1 MREAHRTTGRVVVTG
16 AAGFLGRH
24 VVAALVAAGHRVTGV
39 DRRAWAARPGRG
51 RRRGPTSSTPP
62 PCPSSAAPPPSCT
75 SRAAPGV
82 RDARPA
88 ADHWRWRD
96 NVLAGQV
103 VLDATPRAAPLV
115 VASSSSVYG
124 GAGSPTA
131 PRPCREDDPRAP
143 RGGYARSKAALEDR
157 CEAARRA
164 GRTVGVLRPFT
175 VAGEG
180 QRPDMALAR
189 WIDAVALG
197 RPVHVYGSL
206 DRRRDVTD
214 VRDVARA
221 AVAALERG
229 LDGTCNVGTGTP
241 HRLGDLVDAVV
252 AAVGRPADVR
262 VVPAG
267 DAEVAAT
274 CADTTRCQ
282 QVLGVRPRTD
292 LRALVARQAA
302 RQLARPHALPA
313 AV

>member
-24 VVAALVAAGHRVTGV
+24 VVAALLDAGHRVTGV
-39 DRRAWAARPGRG
+39 DRRAWQPAPGEAAIR
-51 RRRGPTSSTPP
+51 TDLLDT
-62 PCPSSAAPPPSCT
+62 AAVPVLG
-75 SRAAPGV
+75 RAAAVVHLAGCPGV

-88 ADHWRWRD
+88 ADQWRWRD

-131 PRPCREDDPRAP
+131 PRPCREGDPRAP
-143 RGGYARSKAALEDR
+143 RGGYARSKAVLEDR
-157 CEAARRA
+157 CEVARRA

-214 VRDVARA
+214 VREVARA

-229 LDGTCNVGTGTP
+229 FDGTCNVGTGTP

-274 CADTTRCQ
+274 CADTTRCE

-292 LRALVARQAA
+292 PRALVARQAA
-302 RQLARPHALPA
+302 SQLARPHALPA

>member
-1 MREAHRTTGRVVVTG
+1 MREAHRSTGRVVVTG

-39 DRRAWAARPGRG
+39 DRRVWEPGPGEAAVR
-51 RRRGPTSSTPP
+51 TDLLD
-62 PCPSSAAPPPSCT
+62 AAAVPVLG
-75 SRAAPGV
+75 RAAAVVHLAGCPGV

-103 VLDATPRAAPLV
+103 VLDTAPRTAPLV

-131 PRPCREDDPRAP
+131 PRACREEDPRAP
-143 RGGYARSKAALEDR
+143 RGGYARSKAVLEDR
-157 CEAARRA
+157 CDAARRT
-164 GRTVGVLRPFT
+164 GRSVAVLRPFT

-229 LDGTCNVGTGTP
+229 LDGACNVGTGTP
-241 HRLGDLVDAVV
+241 HRLGDLVDAVM

-267 DAEVAAT
+267 EVEVAAT

-282 QVLGVRPRTD
+282 RALGVRPHTD

-302 RQLARPHALPA
+302 RQLAHPRPLPA